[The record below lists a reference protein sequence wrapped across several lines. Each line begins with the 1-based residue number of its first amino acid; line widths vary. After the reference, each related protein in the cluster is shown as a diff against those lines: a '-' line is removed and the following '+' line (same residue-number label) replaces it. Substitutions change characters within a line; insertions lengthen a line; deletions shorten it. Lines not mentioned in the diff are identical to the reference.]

1 MELDK
6 ITHPA
11 QYDNSIGRGP
21 VEVRPGGMRP
31 PALAMEGK
39 RLSPGRVLTMDK
51 VQSRPGEDFRAVIA
65 KTDPEIKGHCLR
77 ICSEYA
83 DKGRQ

>member
-39 RLSPGRVLTMDK
+39 RLSPGRVLTKDK
-51 VQSRPGEDFRAVIA
+51 VQSRPGEDFHAVIA
-65 KTDPEIKGHCLR
+65 EIDPEIKGHCLR
-77 ICSEYA
+77 IRSEYA